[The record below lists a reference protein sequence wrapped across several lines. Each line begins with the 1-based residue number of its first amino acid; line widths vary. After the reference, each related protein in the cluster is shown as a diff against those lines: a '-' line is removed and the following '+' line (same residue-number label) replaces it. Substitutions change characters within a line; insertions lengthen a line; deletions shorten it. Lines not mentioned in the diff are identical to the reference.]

1 MRDSHT
7 LIAAWVGRRLKE
19 LRGGRTQKEFAD
31 LLGLSQAQY
40 NRYETGKR
48 LAHDKVLEQ
57 VASVCG
63 LSPEQVVWGDEL
75 PAEARSRLEAA
86 REFAALMDLLDD
98 AAKEDIFVFLKHK
111 TQELARKRRAEARQ
125 ALKALEGFGKKALG

>member
-7 LIAAWVGRRLKE
+7 LIAAWVGRRLKQ
-19 LRGGRTQKEFAD
+19 LRGERTQQEFAD

-57 VASVCG
+57 VAQVCG
-63 LSPEQVVWGDEL
+63 LSPEQVIWGDEL
-75 PAEARSRLEAA
+75 PAEAGSRLEAA
-86 REFAALMDLLDD
+86 REFAALLDLLDD

-111 TQELARKRRAEARQ
+111 AEELARQRRAEARQ
-125 ALKALEGFGKKALG
+125 ALKALEGFAKKALG

>member
-31 LLGLSQAQY
+31 LLGLSQAHY

-57 VASVCG
+57 VAVVCG
-63 LSPEQVVWGDEL
+63 LSLEQVVWGDEL
-75 PAEARSRLEAA
+75 PAGAQPQLEAA
-86 REFAALMDLLDD
+86 RELAALMALLDE
-98 AAKEDIFVFLKHK
+98 AALEDLFVFLRHK
-111 TQELARKRRAEARQ
+111 TQELARQRRAEARQ

>member
-1 MRDSHT
+1 M
-7 LIAAWVGRRLKE
+7 IAAWVGRRLKE

-57 VASVCG
+57 VAAVCG
-63 LSPEQVVWGDEL
+63 LSPEQVVWGDEV
-75 PAEARSRLEAA
+75 PAASQPRLEAA
-86 REFAALMDLLDD
+86 RELAALMDLLDE
-98 AAKEDIFVFLKHK
+98 AAREDLFVFLRHK
-111 TQELARKRRAEARQ
+111 TQDLARQRRAEARQ
-125 ALKALEGFGKKALG
+125 ALKALEEFGKKALG